1 MTKLEPNSLQKDQ
14 RPTWGK
20 SYPASVKVNQKVKCF
35 TSFSIFSKS
44 EAKTIREKF
53 DDVDQSSLA
62 EADIRLADSLE
73 KYQPASLPTS
83 NVIES
88 YPTSIQTP
96 INTTY
101 QPLKV

>member
-1 MTKLEPNSLQKDQ
+1 MTNKNPIVFKKTNDQVEESLI
-14 RPTWGK
+14 P
-20 SYPASVKVNQKVKCF
+20 PAWNQKVKCF
-35 TSFSIFSKS
+35 ISFSIFSKS